1 MMDRKKESLA
11 DEGSKFALL
20 AVAMKSGHVVVWKV
34 SFPVTPEWVSTSHAW
49 VNISRD
55 YQIVSHMTQ

>member
-1 MMDRKKESLA
+1 MMDRKKEAPA

-34 SFPVTPEWVSTSHAW
+34 SFPVTPE
-49 VNISRD
+49 
-55 YQIVSHMTQ
+55 